1 MTIHMTTVLLGVL
14 MFAACAESRPAV
26 TIGSPG
32 GKLKAE
38 LSLDEGVLNYRLMA
52 GKEQL
57 LGPSRLGIVTASADF
72 SQGLL
77 ADSCTLPFE
86 GFYDYNFPLGRQ
98 VVGNKPY
105 CEQTLFVRNATGR
118 GWVSRFA

>member
-52 GKEQL
+52 GPFAA
-57 LGPSRLGIVTASADF
+57 GYRN
-72 SQGLL
+72 GL
-77 ADSCTLPFE
+77 C
-86 GFYDYNFPLGRQ
+86 
-98 VVGNKPY
+98 
-105 CEQTLFVRNATGR
+105 
-118 GWVSRFA
+118 